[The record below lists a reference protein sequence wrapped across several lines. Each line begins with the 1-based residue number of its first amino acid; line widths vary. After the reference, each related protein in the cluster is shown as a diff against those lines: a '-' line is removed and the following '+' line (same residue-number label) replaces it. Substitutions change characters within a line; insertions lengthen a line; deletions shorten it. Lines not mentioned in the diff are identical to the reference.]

1 MEASNKTDVITPDID
16 TRDIVIDLNLYG
28 LVSIKKACYK
38 FTSEC
43 SVQIHN
49 ISQDQ
54 VKITFSFPHD
64 FDNYAKEKLL
74 NDFHN
79 EMLDQDLREIIFKE
93 TEPVRNLIL
102 AQAFSKTSLLESE

>member
-1 MEASNKTDVITPDID
+1 MDASNKIDDTIPDVDIKD
-16 TRDIVIDLNLYG
+16 VVIDLNLYG

-49 ISQDQ
+49 VMQDK
-54 VKITFSFPHD
+54 VKVRFSFPHNVD
-64 FDNYAKEKLL
+64 IHVKEKLL

-79 EMLDQDLREIIFKE
+79 ELLDQDLREIIFKE